1 MKNQTP
7 KLQEYMV
14 ISRTLKT
21 HSYTLHTRSKTLL
34 VPNNMI
40 SEKKSR
46 IFNLGLFL
54 VASSILLV

>member
-1 MKNQTP
+1 MMKNQTP

-40 SEKKSR
+40 SEK
-46 IFNLGLFL
+46 NLESLIQDC
-54 VASSILLV
+54 S